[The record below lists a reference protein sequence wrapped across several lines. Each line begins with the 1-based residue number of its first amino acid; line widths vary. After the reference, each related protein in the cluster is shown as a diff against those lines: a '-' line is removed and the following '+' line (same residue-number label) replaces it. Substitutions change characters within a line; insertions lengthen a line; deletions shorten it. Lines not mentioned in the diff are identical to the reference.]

1 MIYARSP
8 RHGNPVRRARLID
21 VHSLRHSNPIRRT
34 RLIWVRSPRHGN
46 PVRRARLID
55 VHSLRH
61 SNPIRRT
68 RLIDARL
75 LDVRVLLLA
84 AFLFVGCDK
93 TPRPA
98 AGELPE
104 RAERIVT
111 LAPHLAELVFAV
123 GAGDRLVGVSAYSDY
138 PPAVRDLPVV
148 GDAFAI
154 NLERL
159 RLLQPDLLLVWSTGM
174 PAKTVDDLVNAGF
187 PVLRIHTIGLEDVA
201 SALRRIGEVTGSSER
216 AGQVAAAFEADLA
229 ELAAS
234 YGDRD
239 RLQVFY
245 QVSARPLY
253 TINNAHYI
261 SGLIRICGGRNVF
274 EDLGELAPTVDV
286 EAVIARDPEV
296 LLAPHAGGEDPFS
309 AWDRWPSINANRYGS
324 RFRLPVDELGRAT
337 PRLIAGGE
345 AVCKALETARQQR
358 RAASQ

>member
-1 MIYARSP
+1 LIYA
-8 RHGNPVRRARLID
+8 G
-21 VHSLRHSNPIRRT
+21 SLRHSKLGRHA
-34 RLIWVRSPRHGN
+34 RS
-46 PVRRARLID
+46 
-55 VHSLRH
+55 S
-61 SNPIRRT
+61 
-68 RLIDARL
+68 DA
-75 LDVRVLLLA
+75 RVLLLA
-84 AFLFVGCDK
+84 ALLFVGCD
-93 TPRPA
+93 TTSGPA
-98 AGELPE
+98 DGELPE

-138 PPAVRDLPVV
+138 PPAVRELPVV

-154 NLERL
+154 DLERL

-201 SALRRIGEVTGSSER
+201 SALRRIGEITGSSER

-239 RLQVFY
+239 RLRVFY

-253 TINNAHYI
+253 TINSAHYV
-261 SGLIRICGGRNVF
+261 SGLIRICGGRNIF
-274 EDLGELAPTVDV
+274 EDLGELAPAVDV

-296 LLAPHAGGEDPFS
+296 LLAPYAGGEDPFS
-309 AWDRWPSINANRYGS
+309 AWDRWPGINANRHGS
-324 RFRLPVDELGRAT
+324 RFRMPVDELGRAT

-345 AVCKALETARQQR
+345 AVCEALETARQQR
-358 RAASQ
+358 RDTR